1 MRIFRALLLPH
12 AHMEGVQLSVAHPV
26 LFQSTL
32 FRLKLQETPEAE
44 GMRDHFQGKT
54 ELERINL

>member
-1 MRIFRALLLPH
+1 MCTR
-12 AHMEGVQLSVAHPV
+12 AHMQCVQLSVAHPM
-26 LFQSTL
+26 LFQRTL
-32 FRLKLQETPEAE
+32 FRLKFQETPEAE